1 MGMGFSWDLYLGTG
15 FYAGSISICQG
26 STLAIQFGRNLD
38 IGFALP
44 ISADYP
50 VVFVAELDDFFRL
63 DRYGGTGFSRG
74 LSKRPG
80 PAVQLFKFALSSD
93 WICV

>member
-1 MGMGFSWDLYLGTG
+1 MGMGVGWDIYPRSGIH
-15 FYAGSISICQG
+15 AGSISICQG

-50 VVFVAELDDFFRL
+50 VVFVAELDDFSVLIATVALAFL
-63 DRYGGTGFSRG
+63 
-74 LSKRPG
+74 
-80 PAVQLFKFALSSD
+80 AVYQKGQAPQSSSSSSH
-93 WICV
+93 